1 MTTAREEILGNIR
14 RVLKDRPND
23 LMRGPEKQVVPARG
37 QIPHAAQ
44 IDLFIAEIE
53 RVNATTIRVDRLAE
67 VPSAVAT
74 FLVAN
79 NLPSEVRAGQD
90 TLIKSILWSN
100 HTALTINTGTAQSTD
115 QASVTSAFAGVAE
128 TGSLA
133 LISGADSP
141 TSLNFLPDNHIV
153 ILRTETIV
161 GAYEEVWR
169 QLREQRGGDW
179 PRTVNLIT
187 GPSRT
192 ADIEQDLL
200 LGAHGPRQLHVVLV
214 DEKAK

>member
-90 TLIKSILWSN
+90 TLINSIPWSN
-100 HTALTINTGTAQSTD
+100 HTALTINTGTAQS
-115 QASVTSAFAGVAE
+115 AICE
-128 TGSLA
+128 Y
-133 LISGADSP
+133 SG
-141 TSLNFLPDNHIV
+141 
-153 ILRTETIV
+153 E
-161 GAYEEVWR
+161 
-169 QLREQRGGDW
+169 
-179 PRTVNLIT
+179 
-187 GPSRT
+187 
-192 ADIEQDLL
+192 
-200 LGAHGPRQLHVVLV
+200 
-214 DEKAK
+214 

>member
-1 MTTAREEILGNIR
+1 MTTAREEILGKIR
-14 RVLKDRPND
+14 RVLKDRPKD
-23 LMRGPEKQVVPARG
+23 PMRGPEKQVVPARG

-44 IDLFIAEIE
+44 IDLFVTEIE
-53 RVNATTIRVDRLAE
+53 RVNATTARVDKFSDIPSVVAAFLA
-67 VPSAVAT
+67 S
-74 FLVAN
+74 N
-79 NLPSEVRAGQD
+79 NLPSEVRIGQD
-90 TLIKSILWSN
+90 SLIKSIPWLSQ
-100 HTALTINTGTAQSTD
+100 TALTVTTGIAQSTD

-133 LISGADSP
+133 LVSSADSP

-161 GAYEEVWR
+161 GAYEEVWQ
-169 QLREQRGGDW
+169 QLREGQGNDW
-179 PRTVNLIT
+179 PRTVNWIT

-214 DEKAK
+214 DEKAE